1 MLERL
6 LAIHLLMAAPS
17 GAAGAEPVPAAQALP
32 ASHQALLLFRV
43 LAYDRNL
50 RARAGEELTL
60 AVLFRQE
67 DAGSLRERDA
77 IVQALREA
85 ARSFSVSGL
94 HVRVQEVPW
103 RGPQDLD
110 ARLAELRAA
119 ALYAGESLAADA
131 PQISLIARA
140 RSALSFTPSRAMVE
154 SGLAL
159 GLVHRGTRAGVVVNL
174 PAAHAEGAEL
184 ESTFLAVVEVAR
196 PR

>member
-6 LAIHLLMAAPS
+6 LAIHLLMAAPA
-17 GAAGAEPVPAAQALP
+17 GAAVAETVPAAQALP
-32 ASHQALLLFRV
+32 ASNQALLLLRV

-50 RARAGEELTL
+50 RARAGQEPALV
-60 AVLFRQE
+60 VLFRP
-67 DAGSLRERDA
+67 DDPVSLRERDA

-85 ARSFSVSGL
+85 TRTFSVSGL

-131 PQISLIARA
+131 PQISAAARA

-154 SGLAL
+154 AGLAL

-174 PAAHAEGAEL
+174 AAAHAEGAEL
-184 ESTFLAVVEVAR
+184 ESMFLAVVEITHSR
-196 PR
+196 